1 MKKFLI
7 IILSNLIII
16 SNLSAETFT
25 VALKK
30 AYKNNSELNAE
41 RENISISEQELKIS
55 MSSYFP
61 TITLEGSKSQDET
74 DKLTNRDGSNA
85 TITDVDT
92 ETKSISV
99 TQTLFDFGR
108 GADLSKSKIG
118 INLAKAKLL
127 KKEQDILYKTVAA
140 YTGLISANEKLEINR
155 ANIELLSRQVE
166 TDRIRLERGQISLSD
181 VSQSESSL
189 AGAEASF
196 IQAQSDLLTSKLNY
210 ENIIG
215 PLGNA
220 QSLDKSSIISY
231 QIPGSLNSAIEQSK
245 KSNPDLIIAE
255 MEYEQSKKDTSI
267 ARSELVPTAKLSLEK
282 SYSDDLSATYD
293 ERDKET
299 LKATVTWPFYSG
311 GKNLASLNKNKNI
324 ENRSRLT
331 LDSEIKQNQTNVA
344 SAWSNFQSNKSLETQ
359 KNLLLNNMIKKNQT
373 DVASAWSNYQ
383 SNKSLLDSVR
393 AQVNAAEIANEG
405 IVAEYNSGSDRTTL
419 EVIQSN
425 SLLLNAQ
432 ISLSDSER
440 NYILSQFNLL
450 KSIGLLNSE
459 YLKLR

>member
-7 IILSNLIII
+7 IILSNLFII
-16 SNLSAETFT
+16 SNLSAESFT
-25 VALKK
+25 AALKK

-155 ANIELLSRQVE
+155 ANVELLSRQVE

-245 KSNPDLIIAE
+245 KSNPDLIISE
-255 MEYEQSKKDTSI
+255 MEYEQSKEDTSI

-331 LDSEIKQNQTNVA
+331 LDSEIKKNQTNVA
-344 SAWSNFQSNKSLETQ
+344 SAWSNFQSS
-359 KNLLLNNMIKKNQT
+359 
-373 DVASAWSNYQ
+373 
-383 SNKSLLDSVR
+383 KSLLNSVQL
-393 AQVNAAEIANEG
+393 QVRAAEIANEG
-405 IVAEYNSGSDRTTL
+405 ITAEYNSGSSNRTTL

-432 ISLSDSER
+432 ISLADSER
-440 NYILSQFNLL
+440 NFILSQFNLL
-450 KSIGLLNSE
+450 KSIGLLNSD

>member
-7 IILSNLIII
+7 IILSNLFII

-25 VALKK
+25 EALKK

-74 DKLTNRDGSNA
+74 DKLTNRNGSNA

-140 YTGLISANEKLEINR
+140 YTGLISANEKLKINR
-155 ANIELLSRQVE
+155 SNVELLSRQVE

-220 QSLDKSSIISY
+220 QSLNKSSIMSY

-344 SAWSNFQSNKSLETQ
+344 SAWSNFQSNKSL
-359 KNLLLNNMIKKNQT
+359 LN
-373 DVASAWSNYQ
+373 
-383 SNKSLLDSVR
+383 SVQL
-393 AQVNAAEIANEG
+393 QVRAAEIANEG
-405 IVAEYNSGSDRTTL
+405 ITAEYNSGSSGRTTL

-432 ISLSDSER
+432 ISLADSER
-440 NYILSQFNLL
+440 NFILSQFNLL
-450 KSIGLLNSE
+450 KSIGLLNSD